1 VIAVA
6 ADPAASYALRLADDA
21 LVLSHRLGQWSSRAP
36 MLEEDVA
43 LSNIALDLLGQ
54 ARGLYPR
61 VAELDGSGRT
71 EDDFAYLRDERD
83 FVNCLL
89 VEQENG
95 DFAVTTVRQ
104 LLFSAFQLAQWE
116 LLTGSADQQIA
127 AVAGKG
133 VKETAYH
140 RDHAAHWTVRL
151 GDGTE
156 ESHSRMQTALEQ
168 LWPYT
173 AELFERDEA
182 VGEAVDAGVAADPDR
197 IREVWDP
204 YVEAILG
211 EATLERPAGSWAP
224 NGGRRGLHTEG
235 FGYMVAE
242 MQHLHRS
249 HPGATW

>member
-1 VIAVA
+1 VIEVA
-6 ADPAASYALRLADDA
+6 ANPAAAYALRLADDA
-21 LVLSHRLGQWSSRAP
+21 FVLSHRLAQWSSRAP

-61 VAELDGSGRT
+61 VAELDGSGRS
-71 EDDFAYLRDERD
+71 EDDFAYLRNERE

-104 LLFSAFQLAQWE
+104 LLYSTFQLAQWE
-116 LLTGSADQQIA
+116 LLLDSADPQIA

-156 ESHSRMQTALEQ
+156 ESHSRMQAALEQ
-168 LWPYT
+168 LWPYA
-173 AELFERDEA
+173 AELFERDDVVREA
-182 VGEAVDAGVAADPDR
+182 ADAGVAADPDH
-197 IREVWDP
+197 IRDGWQAYLDG
-204 YVEAILG
+204 LLT
-211 EATLERPAGSWAP
+211 EATLERPGGSWAP
-224 NGGRRGLHTEG
+224 SGGRRGLHTEC

-249 HPGATW
+249 HPGARW